1 MLHQCFVIVQSE
13 LKARGTL
20 SFVNEAFGPTED
32 LVFYSD
38 PIIYWYWILN
48 FTLNIFAYVT
58 IDLVIFRE
66 TTMLTNNCAF
76 FDLNVNP
83 KGCPITNFRLSTKRL
98 SQVEAVGLI
107 VNGLSQTVFT
117 VSTTSHNSCSLM
129 YGNTGRLIT
138 VSQIWFAIFPPTCEF
153 IYRWEHCCSDTGPG

>member
-1 MLHQCFVIVQSE
+1 MFCYCPVWVESPRYLIICE
-13 LKARGTL
+13 RGIWTH
-20 SFVNEAFGPTED
+20 ED

-58 IDLVIFRE
+58 IDVVIFRE

-83 KGCPITNFRLSTKRL
+83 KGCPIINFRS
-98 SQVEAVGLI
+98 LI
-107 VNGLSQTVFT
+107 NWSGWVNAWIIYSKWLLQTVFT

-138 VSQIWFAIFPPTCEF
+138 LSQIWLAIFPPTCEF
-153 IYRWEHCCSDTGPG
+153 IYRWEHCCSDIVPG